1 MKFAWTHVTLLI
13 IVSQTFLILQN
24 LFNGIIWFVR
34 GSWFYFY
41 FSFHPQVSCARLNDH
56 LLRHN
61 ELHVWLLL
69 GPNSANQVIAEEDLG
84 GLYWGRI

>member
-1 MKFAWTHVTLLI
+1 MGSFG
-13 IVSQTFLILQN
+13 S
-24 LFNGIIWFVR
+24 FVGC
-34 GSWFYFY
+34 GSIFI
-41 FSFHPQVSCARLNDH
+41 FHPQVSCARLNDY

-69 GPNSANQVIAEEDLG
+69 GPNSANQAIAEEDLG